1 MDEINL
7 CRLCLANSQTIQILI
22 GDEQMELILKKHNIV
37 FEKRDLHNENR
48 RDIIRSICLTC
59 WTKVTEFDA
68 FFIQIEQ
75 IHQMYVANELKQ
87 HDEPI
92 IDDKINIIEPVC
104 IINSIDTDDIEM
116 HHINSD
122 IENPIK
128 MEPILKMEHT
138 NSSRSS
144 RHIRVLYSESDDSS
158 GKKSSEAHI
167 IAYYLDKDLIVNH
180 SLSIILEASS
190 DSIPRKSSKRNLKKK
205 IATNKA
211 NDTTKRRKKLTK
223 VKDIPINDKSEEE
236 NLKLIIK
243 YMRMRCEICR
253 HEENFQ
259 SFTNC
264 KNHYRDV
271 HNQNGYVVCCSR
283 KFRRIG
289 RVIQHCM
296 WHENPEAFK

>member
-7 CRLCLANSQTIQILI
+7 CRLCLANSETIQILI
-22 GDEQMELILKKHNIV
+22 GDDHMELILKKHNII

-59 WTKVTEFDA
+59 WTKVTEFDE
-68 FFIQIEQ
+68 FFVQVEQ
-75 IHQMYVANELKQ
+75 IHQMYVANEL
-87 HDEPI
+87 DEPI
-92 IDDKINIIEPVC
+92 TDEKINITEPVC
-104 IINSIDTDDIEM
+104 IINSIDVEDIGTQRS
-116 HHINSD
+116 HND

-128 MEPILKMEHT
+128 MEPLMKMEHVDT
-138 NSSRSS
+138 IKSL
-144 RHIRVLYSESDDSS
+144 RHKRVFYSESDDSS
-158 GKKSSEAHI
+158 GMNPIVVFFRVHTLIGEICYSI
-167 IAYYLDKDLIVNH
+167 LD
-180 SLSIILEASS
+180 ASS
-190 DSIPRKSSKRNLKKK
+190 DSIPRKRSKRNVKKK
-205 IATNKA
+205 VVTKKA
-211 NDTTKRRKKLTK
+211 SDTMARRKKLAK

-253 HEENFQ
+253 HEEHFK